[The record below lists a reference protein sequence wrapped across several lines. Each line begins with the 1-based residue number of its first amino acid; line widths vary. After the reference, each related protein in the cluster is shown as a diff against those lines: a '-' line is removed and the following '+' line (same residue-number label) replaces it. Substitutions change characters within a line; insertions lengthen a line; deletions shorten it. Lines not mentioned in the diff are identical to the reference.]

1 MALEQAKQ
9 KARSFMKKAL
19 WVLFFLL
26 VVGSTGY
33 YFYRNFTINEGST
46 TGVLLKISKKGA
58 FFKTYEG
65 ELQLAGMQ
73 IMNTASKFEF
83 SIQNEEIYRQAQALE
98 GKSVRVYYNQKV
110 DAFPWQGDTDYIV
123 TKVESAEKGN

>member
-33 YFYRNFTINEGST
+33 YFYRNYTISEGSR
-46 TGVLLKISKKGA
+46 TGVLFKISKRGA

-83 SIQNEEIYRQAQALE
+83 SIQNEEIYHQAQALE

-110 DAFPWQGDTDYIV
+110 DAFPWQGDTNYIV